1 MIDDAPLPLEA
12 ADAEALLE
20 ATLRPGDSGRSAL
33 AAPHRYWVAWAA
45 ALAARDE
52 GIVARVR
59 ALSGPLEG
67 EARRAILLA
76 LSRMGVTNPYFFSR
90 QFAQVEAGGSLEALA
105 MRPFDAL
112 GVQDATAYHYA
123 CIAISML
130 NGGYMCFR
138 SHLGSLQQAGES
150 DAAIDQAMRLAS
162 AIAALRQ
169 VGWADATLA
178 RLEEGDDRA

>member
-1 MIDDAPLPLEA
+1 MIDDAPLPPEA
-12 ADAEALLE
+12 CDAEALLRP
-20 ATLRPGDSGRSAL
+20 TLCPQDHEPSAL
-33 AAPHRYWVAWAA
+33 APLQRHWVAWAA

-52 GIVARVR
+52 RIVARIH

-90 QFAQVEAGGSLEALA
+90 QFAQVDAGGNLEALA

-150 DAAIDQAMRLAS
+150 DAAIDQAMRLTS
-162 AIAALRQ
+162 AVAALRQ
-169 VGWADATLA
+169 IGWADAALA
-178 RLEEGDDRA
+178 RLEGGTDHA